1 MNKNSDS
8 KTTTKKSLTNLKS
21 FEAYP
26 KIIEHITLGSK
37 LSASDIEKLEEIF
50 GDRLQKALEIIT
62 EKRVKKYLFRPSG
75 IIRWIIIGHERTY
88 LTIEHSFCSC
98 QDFLY
103 RALLKQDTPS
113 CYHLLAREIADRIN
127 KYETIEID
135 DKLFESYMDQWL

>member
-1 MNKNSDS
+1 LKENIDS
-8 KTTTKKSLTNLKS
+8 KISPKKSFAGLKS

-26 KIIEHITLGSK
+26 KIIEHITIGSK
-37 LSASDIEKLEEIF
+37 LSINDIKQLEEFF
-50 GDRLQKALEIIT
+50 GDRLQKALEIIA
-62 EKRVKKYLFRPSG
+62 EKGVKKYIFRPTG
-75 IIRWIIIGHERTY
+75 IIRWIIIGHERNY

-127 KYETIEID
+127 KYETIEVD
-135 DKLFESYMDQWL
+135 DNLYESYMDQWL